1 MSKNTNYVTRSHPFC
16 SAYKQC
22 TRTGLE
28 MEANLKKNTV
38 ENFEMCDTPKWI
50 LYLLIS
56 ISSIGLIVL
65 LIYVLKFRNGKKKSR
80 KK

>member
-1 MSKNTNYVTRSHPFC
+1 MSKNTNYETRSYPFC
-16 SAYKQC
+16 NAHNQH

-28 MEANLKKNTV
+28 METNLKKNTV